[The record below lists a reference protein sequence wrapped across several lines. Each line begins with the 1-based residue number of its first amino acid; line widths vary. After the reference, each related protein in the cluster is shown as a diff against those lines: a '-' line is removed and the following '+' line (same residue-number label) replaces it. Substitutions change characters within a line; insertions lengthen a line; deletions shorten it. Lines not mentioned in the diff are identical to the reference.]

1 MNFIRTFFTQRYRGV
16 LGFSILSIGI
26 LGVISFAYPAVTN
39 AQSSVERVVTI
50 HDGDKEKKGIVTKA
64 TTVQEVLKNAR
75 INLLAYDSVDPELDT
90 ELRDKTYQINIYR
103 AHPVMVIDRV
113 KKLQVMTPFETPR
126 QIAKAAK
133 IPLYDED
140 ITRIERSNDIL
151 RSDGAGMQL
160 VIDRATVFT
169 LVLYGKPI
177 EARTQQTTIQTMLDD
192 KRIKLGPNDSLSLSS
207 NTPITSG
214 MKVEIWRNG
223 KQTIT
228 QEEPIAFATEK
239 IQDETQPIGYKQVK
253 TPGVLGKK
261 MVTYEVDMRNGQE
274 LSRREIQSVQTLA
287 PQKQVEIVGAKGS
300 FSGSF
305 GEALARLRS
314 CEGSYSSNTGNGY
327 YGAYQFDIGTW
338 GGYGG
343 YPNAAAAPPA
353 VQDQKAWETYQRRG
367 WQPWPSCKIKMGLQD
382 IYR

>member
-103 AHPVMVIDRV
+103 AHPVMVIDGV

-192 KRIKLGPNDSLSLSS
+192 KRIKLGPNDSLSLPS

>member
-103 AHPVMVIDRV
+103 AHPVMVIDGV

>member
-103 AHPVMVIDRV
+103 AHPVMVIDGV

-177 EARTQQTTIQTMLDD
+177 EARTQQTTVQTMLDD